1 MKKLRIASYENK
13 LLLNKAQGYL
23 FSEGDLFDITQIEAE
38 YPVGILDS
46 NQVTLVILA
55 SKPSQFILDL
65 EDADL
70 RSLLSVSK
78 SEQEYVVLSRAAQ
91 LVTWHNEHQFCGRCG
106 VKMHHHSVDLA
117 KHCPACELTQYPRIS
132 PCIIVLVMKGDECLL
147 ARSPRFPPGRFSTL
161 AGFIEAGE
169 SAESAVHRE
178 IKEEV
183 GIDVKNVRYVQSQSW
198 PFPHSLMLGFFADYA
213 AGVLKPD
220 GEEIVEAHWYKK
232 DQLPNLP
239 PSFTISRALIDRF
252 VKGTV

>member
-1 MKKLRIASYENK
+1 
-13 LLLNKAQGYL
+13 
-23 FSEGDLFDITQIEAE
+23 
-38 YPVGILDS
+38 
-46 NQVTLVILA
+46 
-55 SKPSQFILDL
+55 
-65 EDADL
+65 
-70 RSLLSVSK
+70 
-78 SEQEYVVLSRAAQ
+78 
-91 LVTWHNEHQFCGRCG
+91 
-106 VKMHHHSVDLA
+106 
-117 KHCPACELTQYPRIS
+117 
-132 PCIIVLVMKGDECLL
+132 
-147 ARSPRFPPGRFSTL
+147 L

-220 GEEIVEAHWYKK
+220 GEEIIEAHWYKK

-252 VKGTV
+252 VKGAV

>member
-1 MKKLRIASYENK
+1 MKKLRIASFENK

-23 FSEGDLFDITQIEAE
+23 FSEGDLFDIEQIEAE
-38 YPVGILDS
+38 YPVGILDA

-55 SKPSQFILDL
+55 RKPAHLILDL

-78 SEQEYVVLSRAAQ
+78 NEQEYVVLSRAAQ
-91 LVTWHNEHQFCGRCG
+91 LVTWHNEHRFCGRCG
-106 VKMHHHSVDLA
+106 VEMQHHSVDLA
-117 KHCPACELTQYPRIS
+117 KHCPACGLTQYPRIS

-220 GEEIVEAHWYKK
+220 GEEIIEAHWYKK

-252 VKGTV
+252 VKGAV